1 MVSTAAAGKPGE
13 HLNRRCCRGFA
24 PTPGVEEGCN
34 TSGAIDPDGKALY
47 MIKMSVV
54 GRILVGAR
62 HLSFGGPMGQLLA
75 RIGEHL
81 PHWHHPTTDADG
93 RAADN
98 GHGDPRRRVSF
109 TIAVI
114 ALGAKM
120 AKADGE
126 VTRDEVAA
134 FNEVFSVPPGEEA
147 HMRMI
152 FDLARRST
160 HGFESY
166 ARQVGRLFADDKA
179 VLEDLLGG
187 LFHIALA
194 DGALCATEDA
204 YLREV
209 ARLFGLGP
217 GDYARIRATHAGAPH
232 DEPDDPHAVL
242 GVAAGASAEEIR
254 VAYHRLVRETHPDTL
269 VSQGLPPELLARATA
284 RIARINAA
292 HDRLVKTAAPR
303 E

>member
-1 MVSTAAAGKPGE
+1 ME
-13 HLNRRCCRGFA
+13 HQQLERGS
-24 PTPGVEEGCN
+24 N
-34 TSGAIDPDGKALY
+34 TGGAIDRGGKASY
-47 MIKMSVV
+47 MSAMSVV
-54 GRILVGAR
+54 GRILEGAR
-62 HLSFGGPMGQLLA
+62 HLSFGGPLDHLLA

-81 PHWHHPTTDADG
+81 PHSHHATGELEDK
-93 RAADN
+93 AAES
-98 GHGDPRRRVSF
+98 HGDPRRRVTF

-134 FNEVFSVPPGEEA
+134 FNEGFSGPPGEEA
-147 HMRMI
+147 HMRLI

-166 ARQVGRLFADDKA
+166 ARQVGKLFGDDKA

-194 DGALCATEDA
+194 DGALCAAEDT

-209 ARLFGLGP
+209 ARLFGLSAP
-217 GDYARIRATHAGAPH
+217 DYARIRATHGGPSH
-232 DEPDDPHAVL
+232 EEPDDPYAVL
-242 GVAAGASAEEIR
+242 GVTSAASAEEIR
-254 VAYHRLVRETHPDTL
+254 VAYHKLVRETHPDVL
-269 VSQGLPPELLARATA
+269 IAKGAPPENLAIATA

-292 HDRLVKTAAPR
+292 HDCLVKGTASPNA
-303 E
+303 

>member
-1 MVSTAAAGKPGE
+1 
-13 HLNRRCCRGFA
+13 
-24 PTPGVEEGCN
+24 
-34 TSGAIDPDGKALY
+34 
-47 MIKMSVV
+47 MSVV
-54 GRILVGAR
+54 GRILVGAH
-62 HLSFGGPMGQLLA
+62 HLSFGGPLGHLLA

-81 PHWHHPTTDADG
+81 LHWHHTAPDG
-93 RAADN
+93 DGKSAEN
-98 GHGDPRRRVSF
+98 GQDDPRNRITF

-134 FNEVFSVPPGEEA
+134 FNQVFSVPPGEEA

-166 ARQVGRLFADDKA
+166 ARQVGKLFADDKK

-194 DGALCATEDA
+194 DGALCAAEDG

-209 ARLFGLGP
+209 ARLFGFGAA
-217 GDYARIRATHAGAPH
+217 DYARIRATHGGPSH
-232 DEPDDPHAVL
+232 EEPDDPHAVL
-242 GVAAGASAEEIR
+242 GVAPGASADEIR
-254 VAYHRLVRETHPDTL
+254 VAYRKLVRETHPDSL
-269 VSQGLPPELLARATA
+269 AGQGLPPEYLAIATA

-292 HDRLVKTAAPR
+292 HDRLVKGAASR
-303 E
+303 A

>member
-1 MVSTAAAGKPGE
+1 MIDRRGE
-13 HLNRRCCRGFA
+13 
-24 PTPGVEEGCN
+24 
-34 TSGAIDPDGKALY
+34 ALY
-47 MIKMSVV
+47 ILGMSVV
-54 GRILVGAR
+54 GRILNAAR
-62 HLSFGGPMGQLLA
+62 DLSSGGPLDHLLA

-81 PHWHHPTTDADG
+81 PHWHHTVAEPGGKPAD
-93 RAADN
+93 D
-98 GHGDPRRRVSF
+98 GDPRRRVSF

-147 HMRMI
+147 HMRTI

-160 HGFESY
+160 HGFDSY
-166 ARQVGRLFADDKA
+166 ARQVAKLFADDRA

-194 DGALCATEDA
+194 DHQLCAAEDA

-209 ARLFGLGP
+209 ARIFGFSAA
-217 GDYARIRATHAGAPH
+217 DYARIRATHAGPPP
-232 DEPDDPHAVL
+232 EEDPHAIL
-242 GVAAGASAEEIR
+242 GVAVGASAEEIR
-254 VAYHRLVRETHPDTL
+254 VAYHKLVRETHPDAL
-269 VSQGLPPELLARATA
+269 VSQEIGRA
-284 RIARINAA
+284 
-292 HDRLVKTAAPR
+292 HV
-303 E
+303 

>member
-1 MVSTAAAGKPGE
+1 
-13 HLNRRCCRGFA
+13 
-24 PTPGVEEGCN
+24 
-34 TSGAIDPDGKALY
+34 
-47 MIKMSVV
+47 MSVV
-54 GRILVGAR
+54 GRIVHAAR
-62 HLSFGGPMGQLLA
+62 HLSFGGPLDHLLA

-81 PHWHHPTTDADG
+81 PNWHHSTTDAD
-93 RAADN
+93 
-98 GHGDPRRRVSF
+98 GDPRRRVSF

-166 ARQVGRLFADDKA
+166 ARQVGKLFASDRA

-194 DGALCATEDA
+194 DHELCAAEDT
-204 YLREV
+204 YLRDV
-209 ARLFGLGP
+209 ARFFGF
-217 GDYARIRATHAGAPH
+217 DAAAYARIRATYVGASP
-232 DEPDDPHAVL
+232 EEDPHAIL
-242 GVAAGASAEEIR
+242 GVATDASPEEIR
-254 VAYHRLVRETHPDTL
+254 VAYRRLVRETHPDAL
-269 VSQGLPPELLARATA
+269 MAQGLPPELLERATA

-292 HDRLVKTAAPR
+292 HDQLVKGTSSRA
-303 E
+303 

>member
-1 MVSTAAAGKPGE
+1 MAAIDQTGKP
-13 HLNRRCCRGFA
+13 
-24 PTPGVEEGCN
+24 
-34 TSGAIDPDGKALY
+34 SY
-47 MIKMSVV
+47 MKSMSVV
-54 GRILVGAR
+54 DRILVGAR
-62 HLSFGGPMGQLLA
+62 HLSFGGPLDHLLA

-81 PHWHHPTTDADG
+81 PHWHTTTDHEG
-93 RAADN
+93 KPADN
-98 GHGDPRRRVSF
+98 GHGDPRQRVTF

-147 HMRMI
+147 HMRTI

-166 ARQVGRLFADDKA
+166 ARQVGRLFADDRA

-194 DGALCATEDA
+194 DGALCVAEDA

-209 ARLFGLGP
+209 ARLFGL
-217 GDYARIRATHAGAPH
+217 DTATYARIRATHAGPPP
-232 DEPDDPHAVL
+232 EEDPHAIL
-242 GVAAGASAEEIR
+242 GLPTGASAEEIR
-254 VAYHRLVRETHPDTL
+254 VAYHRLVRETHPDAL
-269 VSQGLPPELLARATA
+269 MSQGLPPELLERATA

-292 HDRLVKTAAPR
+292 HDRLVKGDAAAR
-303 E
+303 A

>member
-1 MVSTAAAGKPGE
+1 MRWTAMVES
-13 HLNRRCCRGFA
+13 
-24 PTPGVEEGCN
+24 
-34 TSGAIDPDGKALY
+34 LY
-47 MIKMSVV
+47 MSRMSVV
-54 GRILVGAR
+54 GRIVHAAR
-62 HLSFGGPMGQLLA
+62 HLSLGGPLDHLLA

-81 PHWHHPTTDADG
+81 PQWHHSPMDAD
-93 RAADN
+93 
-98 GHGDPRRRVSF
+98 GDPRRRVSF

-166 ARQVGRLFADDKA
+166 ARQVGKLFAGDRA

-194 DGALCATEDA
+194 DHELCTAEDT

-209 ARLFGLGP
+209 ARLFGF
-217 GDYARIRATHAGAPH
+217 DAAAYARIRATYVGPPP
-232 DEPDDPHAVL
+232 EEDPHAIL
-242 GVAAGASAEEIR
+242 GVAIDASLEEIR
-254 VAYHRLVRETHPDTL
+254 VAYRRLVRETHPDAL
-269 VSQGLPPELLARATA
+269 MAQGLPPELLERATA

-292 HDRLVKTAAPR
+292 HDRLVKRTASRA
-303 E
+303 

>member
-1 MVSTAAAGKPGE
+1 
-13 HLNRRCCRGFA
+13 
-24 PTPGVEEGCN
+24 
-34 TSGAIDPDGKALY
+34 
-47 MIKMSVV
+47 MSVV
-54 GRILVGAR
+54 DRILEGAR
-62 HLSFGGPMGQLLA
+62 HLSFGGPLDHLLA

-81 PHWHHPTTDADG
+81 PHWHQAAPTADAHHG
-93 RAADN
+93 N
-98 GHGDPRRRVSF
+98 GDPRRRVSF

-147 HMRMI
+147 HMRTI

-166 ARQVGRLFADDKA
+166 ARQVARLFADDRA

-194 DGALCATEDA
+194 DHELCAAEDA

-209 ARLFGLGP
+209 ARIFGFSP
-217 GDYARIRATHAGAPH
+217 AEYARIRATHAGPSP
-232 DEPDDPHAVL
+232 EEDPHAIL
-242 GVAAGASAEEIR
+242 GVAMDASVEEIR

-269 VSQGLPPELLARATA
+269 MSQGLPPELMARATA

-292 HDRLVKTAAPR
+292 HDELTKGLRLKSSQGMAASGA
-303 E
+303 

>member
-1 MVSTAAAGKPGE
+1 MS
-13 HLNRRCCRGFA
+13 R
-24 PTPGVEEGCN
+24 
-34 TSGAIDPDGKALY
+34 
-47 MIKMSVV
+47 MSVV
-54 GRILVGAR
+54 GRILHGAR
-62 HLSFGGPMGQLLA
+62 HFSLGGPLDHLLA

-81 PHWHHPTTDADG
+81 PHGHHVAADVDAKIADG
-93 RAADN
+93 Q
-98 GHGDPRRRVSF
+98 GDPRRRVTF

-134 FNEVFSVPPGEEA
+134 FNEVFSVPSGEEA

-166 ARQVGRLFADDKA
+166 ARQVARLFADDRA

-194 DGALCATEDA
+194 DGALCAAEDA

-209 ARLFGLGP
+209 ARLLGFDAA
-217 GDYARIRATHAGAPH
+217 DYGRIRAIHAGPPY
-232 DEPDDPHAVL
+232 DEPEDPHAVL
-242 GVAAGASAEEIR
+242 GVAVGASPDEIR
-254 VAYHRLVRETHPDTL
+254 VAYHRLVRETHPDAMIA
-269 VSQGLPPELLARATA
+269 QGLPPELMTRATA
-284 RIARINAA
+284 RIAKINAA
-292 HDRLVKTAAPR
+292 HDRLVKGTPAPR
-303 E
+303 A

>member
-1 MVSTAAAGKPGE
+1 M
-13 HLNRRCCRGFA
+13 
-24 PTPGVEEGCN
+24 
-34 TSGAIDPDGKALY
+34 KA
-47 MIKMSVV
+47 MSVV

-62 HLSFGGPMGQLLA
+62 HLSFGGPLEHLLA
-75 RIGEHL
+75 KIGEHL
-81 PHWHHPTTDADG
+81 PHWNHATTDPDG
-93 RAADN
+93 RPIDN
-98 GHGDPRRRVSF
+98 GHGDPRQRVTF

-147 HMRMI
+147 HMRTI

-166 ARQVGRLFADDKA
+166 ARQVGRLFADDRA

-194 DGALCATEDA
+194 DGALCAAEDA

-209 ARLFGLGP
+209 ARIFGFDAA
-217 GDYARIRATHAGAPH
+217 DYARIRATHAGPPP
-232 DEPDDPHAVL
+232 EEDPHAIL
-242 GVAAGASAEEIR
+242 GVATDASADEIR
-254 VAYHRLVRETHPDTL
+254 VAYHRLVRESHPDTL
-269 VSQGLPPELLARATA
+269 ISQGLPPELMARATD

-292 HDRLVKTAAPR
+292 HDQLTKSVQPR
-303 E
+303 A

>member
-1 MVSTAAAGKPGE
+1 M
-13 HLNRRCCRGFA
+13 
-24 PTPGVEEGCN
+24 EG
-34 TSGAIDPDGKALY
+34 
-47 MIKMSVV
+47 MSVV
-54 GRILVGAR
+54 GRILEGAR
-62 HLSFGGPMGQLLA
+62 HLSFGGPLDHLLA

-81 PHWHHPTTDADG
+81 PYWHHIAEPDG
-93 RAADN
+93 KAAESSQ
-98 GHGDPRRRVSF
+98 GDPRRRVSF

-152 FDLARRST
+152 FDLARRSA

-194 DGALCATEDA
+194 DGQLCAAEDA
-204 YLREV
+204 YLGEV
-209 ARLFGLGP
+209 ARIFGFDGAA
-217 GDYARIRATHAGAPH
+217 YARIRATHAGPPH
-232 DEPDDPHAVL
+232 EEPEDPHAVL
-242 GVAAGASAEEIR
+242 GVAVGASADEIR
-254 VAYHRLVRETHPDTL
+254 VAYHRLVRETHPDAL
-269 VSQGLPPELLARATA
+269 IAQGLPPELMARATA
-284 RIARINAA
+284 RIAKINAA
-292 HDRLVKTAAPR
+292 HDQLVKGTAAPR
-303 E
+303 A

>member
-1 MVSTAAAGKPGE
+1 VRCIRSTAADE
-13 HLNRRCCRGFA
+13 
-24 PTPGVEEGCN
+24 
-34 TSGAIDPDGKALY
+34 SLY
-47 MIKMSVV
+47 MSRMSVV
-54 GRILVGAR
+54 GRIVHAAR
-62 HLSFGGPMGQLLA
+62 HLSFGGPLDHLLA

-81 PHWHHPTTDADG
+81 PHWHQSTPDTD
-93 RAADN
+93 
-98 GHGDPRRRVSF
+98 GDPRRRVSF

-166 ARQVGRLFADDKA
+166 ARQVGKLFASDRA

-194 DGALCATEDA
+194 DQELCAAEDT

-209 ARLFGLGP
+209 ARLFGF
-217 GDYARIRATHAGAPH
+217 DARIRATYVGPPP
-232 DEPDDPHAVL
+232 EEDPHAIL
-242 GVAAGASAEEIR
+242 GVATDASPDEIR
-254 VAYHRLVRETHPDTL
+254 VAYHRLVRETHPDAL
-269 VSQGLPPELLARATA
+269 VAQGLPPELLERATA

-292 HDRLVKTAAPR
+292 HDQLVKGTSSRA
-303 E
+303 

>member
-1 MVSTAAAGKPGE
+1 
-13 HLNRRCCRGFA
+13 
-24 PTPGVEEGCN
+24 
-34 TSGAIDPDGKALY
+34 
-47 MIKMSVV
+47 MSVV
-54 GRILVGAR
+54 DRILLGAR
-62 HLSFGGPMGQLLA
+62 HLSFGGPLGHLLA

-81 PHWHHPTTDADG
+81 PHWHAADG
-93 RAADN
+93 DARPGEPA
-98 GHGDPRRRVSF
+98 HGDPRQRVTF

-134 FNEVFSVPPGEEA
+134 FNEVFKVPPGEEG
-147 HMRMI
+147 HVRLI
-152 FDLARRST
+152 FDLARRSS

-166 ARQVGRLFADDKA
+166 ARQVGRLFGDDRA

-194 DGALCATEDA
+194 DGALCEAEDR

-209 ARLFGLGP
+209 ARLFGFDAAG
-217 GDYARIRATHAGAPH
+217 YARIRVTHVGPPH
-232 DEPDDPHAVL
+232 EAEDDPHAVL
-242 GVAAGASAEEIR
+242 GLAAGATADEIR
-254 VAYHRLVRETHPDTL
+254 LAYHRLVREHHPDAL
-269 VSQGLPPELLARATA
+269 IAQGLPPECLALATA

-292 HDRLVKTAAPR
+292 HDRLVKGGGAPR
-303 E
+303 A

>member
-1 MVSTAAAGKPGE
+1 MDES
-13 HLNRRCCRGFA
+13 
-24 PTPGVEEGCN
+24 
-34 TSGAIDPDGKALY
+34 LY
-47 MIKMSVV
+47 MSRMSVV
-54 GRILVGAR
+54 GRIVHAAR
-62 HLSFGGPMGQLLA
+62 HLSLGGPLDHLLA

-81 PHWHHPTTDADG
+81 PQWHHSPMDPD
-93 RAADN
+93 
-98 GHGDPRRRVSF
+98 GDPRRHVSF

-166 ARQVGRLFADDKA
+166 ARQVGKLFAGDRA

-194 DGALCATEDA
+194 DGQLCPAEDA

-209 ARLFGLGP
+209 ARHFGFAAE
-217 GDYARIRATHAGAPH
+217 DYARIRALHVRPERDEGENPYALLGISPDAPA
-232 DEPDDPHAVL
+232 DAVR
-242 GVAAGASAEEIR
+242 E
-254 VAYHRLVRETHPDTL
+254 AYHRLVRESHPDL
-269 VSQGLPPELLARATA
+269 VIARGLPPECIALATA
-284 RIARINAA
+284 RVARINAA
-292 HDRLVKTAAPR
+292 YEQISKSAAHSR
-303 E
+303 